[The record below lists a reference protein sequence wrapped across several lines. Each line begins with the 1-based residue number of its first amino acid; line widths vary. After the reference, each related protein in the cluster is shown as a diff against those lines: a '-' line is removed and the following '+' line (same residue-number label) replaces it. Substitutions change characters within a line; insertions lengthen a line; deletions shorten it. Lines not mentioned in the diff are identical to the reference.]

1 MVIFWYELVVEI
13 GVGVYGIVYKVCD
26 FYSGYFVVFK
36 SVRVFNG
43 GGVGGGFFISIV
55 WEVVLLRWLEVFEYF
70 NVVWLMDV
78 CVIFWIDWEIKVI
91 LVFEYVD

>member
-1 MVIFWYELVVEI
+1 MEGNFGGSSFCDFRVFFDLRMVIFWYELVVEI
-13 GVGVYGIVYKVCD
+13 GVGVYGMVYKVCD

-55 WEVVLLRWLEVFEYF
+55 CEVVLLRWLEVFEYF
-70 NVVWLMDV
+70 NVVW
-78 CVIFWIDWEIKVI
+78 
-91 LVFEYVD
+91 